1 MKVKELTVTMGR
13 TLQVKQYEPINVQ
26 YSCKVEVDIDGQ
38 NMGVLEKKVEEE
50 YRKIESLVQRTLTKK
65 VQFFEKLIKP
75 TA

>member
-13 TLQVKQYEPINVQ
+13 TLQVKQFESIRVD
-26 YSCKVEVDIDGQ
+26 YSCKVEVDIDDQ

-50 YRKIESLVQRTLTKK
+50 YRKVESLVQRTLTKK

>member
-13 TLQVKQYEPINVQ
+13 TLQVRQYEPINVQ
-26 YSCKVEVDIDGQ
+26 YSCKVEVDIEDQ
-38 NMGVLEKKVEEE
+38 NMGVMEKKVEEE

-75 TA
+75 TP